1 MVEGA
6 PLLREYTSNRIV
18 GSNPTLSAKYYYLE
32 IQIMIDLKNI
42 TYRIAGRT
50 LIEKS
55 SLSIPN
61 GHHVGL
67 VGQNGTGKSTLFKL
81 INKEIELDSGDIIM
95 SSSAVL
101 GIVKQDLQSDDT
113 TLLDVVLNADTE
125 RTKLLDEAETV
136 TDPNRISEIYTRLSD
151 IHAYEA
157 PSKASII
164 LSGLGFSIEDQAKP
178 ISNFSGGWK
187 MRVALAAALF
197 CEPDLLL
204 LDEPTNH
211 LDFEAII
218 WLEDYLI
225 KYPKTYI
232 LISHDRDTLNKTV
245 NHIIHLDQLKL
256 SLYKGNY
263 DQFEEAFAQKR
274 MGHQALFDKQQAH
287 KKKMM
292 DFISRFGAKASKA
305 KQSQSRLKAL
315 ERMNMVDAL
324 ITERSTT
331 FKFPEPEDIP
341 SPIITIDKV
350 DVGYEVNKPVLK
362 DINLGI
368 SSDSRIALL
377 GANGNGKSTLIK
389 LISGKLEE
397 LNGHITKNKKLRVGY
412 FAQHQTEELDLS
424 MTPFETLRS
433 VISDQADYQIRAILG
448 KFGFNKDKADTR
460 VEELSGGEKSRLLF
474 CMMSHNSPHIMLLDE
489 PTNHLDID
497 ARAALI
503 DALNNYNGCIIIVS
517 HDPHLVE
524 SVADELLLIK
534 DGSVRSYSDDLD
546 AYKKLIIDQ
555 RREERSKGKGI
566 NKSSKRKKNNSKSL
580 IAYERNINKLTKKSS
595 DLELR
600 MSSDEALSDSSLMSE
615 LLEKYNKNQ
624 KELESQENK
633 WLNESV

>member
-1 MVEGA
+1 M
-6 PLLREYTSNRIV
+6 L
-18 GSNPTLSAKYYYLE
+18 
-32 IQIMIDLKNI
+32 DLKNI

-50 LIEKS
+50 LIDKS
-55 SLSIPN
+55 SLSIPD

-67 VGQNGTGKSTLFKL
+67 IGQNGAGKSTLFKL

-95 SSSAVL
+95 SPSSVL
-101 GIVKQDLQSDDT
+101 GIVRQDLQDDET
-113 TLLDVVLNADTE
+113 SLLDVVLNADTE
-125 RTKLLDEAETV
+125 RKMLLEEAEIS
-136 TDPNRISEIYTRLSD
+136 TDANRISEIYTRLSD

-164 LSGLGFSIEDQAKP
+164 LSGLGFSIEDQGKP

-218 WLEDYLI
+218 WLEDYLV

-256 SLYKGNY
+256 TLYKGNY
-263 DQFEEAFAQKR
+263 DQFEEAHAQKR
-274 MGHQALFDKQQAH
+274 MGHQALFEKQQAH

-292 DFISRFGAKASKA
+292 DFVNRFGAKASKA

-315 ERMNMVDAL
+315 ERMDMVDAL

-341 SPIITIDKV
+341 SPIITIDKA
-350 DVGYEVNKPVLK
+350 DVGYETDKPVLEN
-362 DINLGI
+362 INIGI
-368 SSDSRIALL
+368 SNDSRIALL

-389 LISGKLEE
+389 LISGKLNQS
-397 LNGHITKNKKLRVGY
+397 NGSITKNKKLRVGY
-412 FAQHQTEELDLS
+412 FAQHQTDELDLS
-424 MTPFETLRS
+424 CTPFETLRA
-433 VISDQADYQIRAILG
+433 VISDQADHQIRAILG
-448 KFGFNKDKADTR
+448 KFGFDKDKADTK

-474 CMMSHNSPHIMLLDE
+474 CIMSYNAPHIMLLDE

-503 DALNNYNGCIIIVS
+503 DALNSYNGCIIIVS

-534 DGSVRSYSDDLD
+534 DGAVSSYNDDLE

-555 RREERSKGKGI
+555 RREERSKSKG
-566 NKSSKRKKNNSKSL
+566 NNRASKRKKNNSKTL
-580 IAYERNINKLTKKSS
+580 LVYERNINKLTKKVS

-600 MSSDEALSDSSLMSE
+600 MLSDEALADPSLMSK
-615 LLEKYNKNQ
+615 LLEKYNKN
-624 KELESQENK
+624 KIELESEENK
-633 WLNESV
+633 WLSESV

>member
-1 MVEGA
+1 M
-6 PLLREYTSNRIV
+6 L
-18 GSNPTLSAKYYYLE
+18 
-32 IQIMIDLKNI
+32 DLKNI

-50 LIEKS
+50 LIDKS
-55 SLSIPN
+55 SLSIPD

-81 INKEIELDSGDIIM
+81 INNEIELDSGDILM
-95 SSSAVL
+95 SPTSVL
-101 GIVKQDLQSDDT
+101 GIVRQDLQDDDT
-113 TLLDVVLNADTE
+113 SLLDVVLNADTE
-125 RTKLLDEAETV
+125 RKMLLEEAEIA
-136 TDPNRISEIYTRLSD
+136 TDANRISEIYTRLSD

-164 LSGLGFSIEDQAKP
+164 LSGLGFSIEDQGRS
-178 ISNFSGGWK
+178 INNFSGGWK

-218 WLEDYLI
+218 WLEEYLI

-232 LISHDRDTLNKTV
+232 IISHDRDTLNKTV
-245 NHIIHLDQLKL
+245 DHIIHLDQLKL
-256 SLYKGNY
+256 TLYKGNY
-263 DQFEEAFAQKR
+263 DQFEEAHAQKR
-274 MGHQALFDKQQAH
+274 MGHQALFEKQQAH

-292 DFISRFGAKASKA
+292 DFVNRFGAKASKA

-315 ERMNMVDAL
+315 ERMDMVDAL
-324 ITERSTT
+324 ITERSTS

-341 SPIITIDKV
+341 SPIITIDKA
-350 DVGYEVNKPVLK
+350 DVGYEVDKPVLEN
-362 DINLGI
+362 INIGI

-389 LISGKLEE
+389 LISGKLNES
-397 LNGHITKNKKLRVGY
+397 NGNITKNKKLRVGY
-412 FAQHQTEELDLS
+412 FAQHQTDELDLS
-424 MTPFETLRS
+424 FTPFETLRS
-433 VISDQADYQIRAILG
+433 VISEQADHQIRAILG
-448 KFGFNKDKADTR
+448 KFGFNKDKADTKVR
-460 VEELSGGEKSRLLF
+460 ELSGGEKSRLLF
-474 CMMSHNSPHIMLLDE
+474 CIMSYNAPHIMLLDE

-534 DGSVRSYSDDLD
+534 DGSVTSYSDDLE

-555 RREERSKGKGI
+555 RREERSKSKG
-566 NKSSKRKKNNSKSL
+566 NQQSSKKKKDNSKSL
-580 IAYERNINKLTKKSS
+580 LAYERNIKKLTKKVS
-595 DLELR
+595 DLELK
-600 MSSDEALSDSSLMSE
+600 MSSDEALADPSIMSSLVA
-615 LLEKYNKNQ
+615 KYNKN
-624 KELESQENK
+624 KTELESEENK
-633 WLNESV
+633 WLAESV

>member
-1 MVEGA
+1 
-6 PLLREYTSNRIV
+6 
-18 GSNPTLSAKYYYLE
+18 
-32 IQIMIDLKNI
+32 MIDLKNI

-50 LIEKS
+50 LIDKS
-55 SLSIPN
+55 SLSIPD

-81 INKEIELDSGDIIM
+81 INKELELDSGDIVM

-101 GIVKQDLQSDDT
+101 GIVRQDLQNDETS
-113 TLLDVVLNADTE
+113 LLDVVLNADTE
-125 RTKLLDEAETV
+125 RKNLLIEAETA
-136 TDPNRISEIYTRLSD
+136 TDPDRISEIYTRLSD

-164 LSGLGFSIEDQAKP
+164 LSGLGFSIEDQEKS
-178 ISNFSGGWK
+178 INNFSGGWK

-232 LISHDRDTLNKTV
+232 LISHDRETLNKTV

-263 DQFEEAFAQKR
+263 DQFEQAFAQKR

-292 DFISRFGAKASKA
+292 DFVNRFGAKASKA

-315 ERMNMVDAL
+315 ERMDMVDAL
-324 ITERSTT
+324 ITERSTS

-341 SPIITIDKV
+341 SPIITIDKTN
-350 DVGYEVNKPVLK
+350 VGYEPGKPVLSN
-362 DINLGI
+362 INLGI

-389 LISGKLEE
+389 LISGKLKE
-397 LNGHITKNKKLRVGY
+397 LSGHITKNKKLRVGY
-412 FAQHQTEELDLS
+412 FAQHQTEELDLTR
-424 MTPFETLRS
+424 TPFETLRG
-433 VISDQADYQIRAILG
+433 VIADQADYQIRAILG
-448 KFGFNKDKADTR
+448 KFGFDKDKADTK

-474 CMMSHNSPHIMLLDE
+474 CMMSYNSPHIMLLDE

-524 SVADELLLIK
+524 SVAEELLLIK
-534 DGSVRSYSDDLD
+534 DGTVTSYNDDLE

-555 RREERSKGKGI
+555 RREERSKTKGT
-566 NKSSKRKKNNSKSL
+566 NKKEKRKKNNNKSL
-580 IAYERNINKLTKKSS
+580 ISFERNISKLNSRAS
-595 DLELR
+595 DLELK
-600 MSSDEALSDSSLMSE
+600 MSSSDALNDSSIMSDLLKKYNIIQE
-615 LLEKYNKNQ
+615 DLEK
-624 KELESQENK
+624 EENK
-633 WLNESV
+633 WLEESSK